1 MDRVLHVTT
10 GNRTNNHKQAVVECT
25 HIHKADDDEDQDEVG
40 EAVSEYQLH
49 VSIVG
54 RAYVKDATDE
64 NDPAPDVQA
73 AEVVVNST
81 LKGTKQ
87 GVLGAL
93 RLKSLRHGNEL
104 RSDVVIRV
112 VNGSGLDND
121 GLGLVHS
128 GLGAVLHGLH
138 RNGLGLRHSGLR
150 HCRLR
155 LRHCRLR
162 LGHCRLGRNVY
173 QMRRATLSAPFTVT
187 AGAAGMAYVCWGGRP
202 TK

>member
-1 MDRVLHVTT
+1 MDRVLQVTT
-10 GNRTNNHKQAVVECT
+10 GNRTNDHEQAVVECT

-54 RAYVKDATDE
+54 SAYVKDATDE

-128 GLGAVLHGLH
+128 GLGTVLHGLH

-150 HCRLR
+150 LG
-155 LRHCRLR
+155 HCRLR

-173 QMRRATLSAPFTVT
+173 QMRRATLSAPFTAT

>member
-1 MDRVLHVTT
+1 MNT
-10 GNRTNNHKQAVVECT
+10 A
-25 HIHKADDDEDQDEVG
+25 
-40 EAVSEYQLH
+40 
-49 VSIVG
+49 G

-64 NDPAPDVQA
+64 DDPAPDVQA

-112 VNGSGLDND
+112 IHGSGLDNH

-138 RNGLGLRHSGLR
+138 RNGLGLRHNGLGLG
-150 HCRLR
+150 HCWLG
-155 LRHCRLR
+155 HYRLR
-162 LGHCRLGRNVY
+162 LGHCQLRRNVY
-173 QMRRATLSAPFTVT
+173 QMRRATLDKPLTTTV
-187 AGAAGMAYVCWGGRP
+187 GAAGMTYVGWGGRP

>member
-10 GNRTNNHKQAVVECT
+10 DNRTNNHEQAVVECT

-49 VSIVG
+49 VNIVG
-54 RAYVKDATDE
+54 SAYVKDATDE

-73 AEVVVNST
+73 AEVIVNST
-81 LKGTKQ
+81 IKGMKKNM
-87 GVLGAL
+87 LRAL

-112 VNGSGLDND
+112 VHGGGLDND

-138 RNGLGLRHSGLR
+138 RNGLGLRHGG
-150 HCRLR
+150 

-162 LGHCRLGRNVY
+162 LGHSRLGRNVY
-173 QMRRATLSAPFTVT
+173 QMRRATLSAPFTAT

>member
-1 MDRVLHVTT
+1 MDRVLQVTT
-10 GNRTNNHKQAVVECT
+10 GNRTNNHEQAVVECT

-49 VSIVG
+49 VNIVG
-54 RAYVKDATDE
+54 SAYVKDATDE

-73 AEVVVNST
+73 AEVIVNST
-81 LKGTKQ
+81 IKGMKKNM
-87 GVLGAL
+87 LRAL

-112 VNGSGLDND
+112 VHGGGLDND

-150 HCRLR
+150 LG
-155 LRHCRLR
+155 HCRLR
-162 LGHCRLGRNVY
+162 LGYSRLRRNVY
-173 QMRRATLSAPFTVT
+173 QMRRATLSAPFTAT